1 MFGSRQS
8 SSSDSS
14 CNISCAAE
22 HSYYME
28 ECCVAIANVGLSK
41 EVARIN
47 VGLSGPVQIVLIQ
60 GATEHA
66 EEVSTLICNTH
77 RPSSSKRPFTSNEKI
92 EFCKH
97 VLRHT
102 IKEHSARPN
111 NVGFVLGGDANLD
124 ESDSKSGATERPFS
138 TDL

>member
-1 MFGSRQS
+1 MFGSRQA
-8 SSSDSS
+8 SSSDSTCS
-14 CNISCAAE
+14 ISGAAE

-28 ECCVAIANVGLSK
+28 ECCVATANVGLSK

-47 VGLSGPVQIVLIQ
+47 VGLSGPVQTVLIQ
-60 GATEHA
+60 CAAEHA
-66 EEVSTLICNTH
+66 KGLSTLICNTH
-77 RPSSSKRPFTSNEKI
+77 RPSSSKRPFTSKEKI

-102 IKEHSARPN
+102 VKEHSARPN
-111 NVGFVLGGDANLD
+111 NAGFVLGGDVNLD
-124 ESDSKSGATERPFS
+124 KSDSKSGATESSFS